1 MGIDLFLHVRGVEA
15 DRPHELPG
23 KEWSSMREDLR
34 EQECLN
40 LSQATDEELRAE
52 ARRRGYELHSL
63 QFSQA
68 AQNALRELEG
78 LRRRIDELL
87 KDLQKEDLLRVGQR

>member
-1 MGIDLFLHVRGVEA
+1 MKL
-15 DRPHELPG
+15 
-23 KEWSSMREDLR
+23 EDFT
-34 EQECLN
+34 N
-40 LSQATDEELRAE
+40 DELRAE
-52 ARRRGYELHSL
+52 ARRRGLELHST

-87 KDLQKEDLLRVGQR
+87 IQLKASPPAAIGKQQDGG

>member
-1 MGIDLFLHVRGVEA
+1 MKLE
-15 DRPHELPG
+15 EL
-23 KEWSSMREDLR
+23 
-34 EQECLN
+34 
-40 LSQATDEELRAE
+40 TDEQLRAE
-52 ARRRGYELHSL
+52 ARRRGFELHSL

-87 KDLQKEDLLRVGQR
+87 TQLKGSSGS

>member
-1 MGIDLFLHVRGVEA
+1 MDLH
-15 DRPHELPG
+15 HI
-23 KEWSSMREDLR
+23 
-34 EQECLN
+34 
-40 LSQATDEELRAE
+40 TDDELRAE
-52 ARRRGYELHSL
+52 ARRRGYELHSV

-87 KDLQKEDLLRVGQR
+87 LQLRDSSGSHGQQGERHPRRRVTQAQVNRW

>member
-1 MGIDLFLHVRGVEA
+1 MRA
-15 DRPHELPG
+15 RKDRPAR
-23 KEWSSMREDLR
+23 REDLR
-34 EQECLN
+34 EEGCLN

-78 LRRRIDELL
+78 LRRRIDELV
-87 KDLQKEDLLRVGQR
+87 KDLQRERLPRVGNAEPSTGGVP

>member
-1 MGIDLFLHVRGVEA
+1 MKLD
-15 DRPHELPG
+15 EL
-23 KEWSSMREDLR
+23 
-34 EQECLN
+34 
-40 LSQATDEELRAE
+40 TDDELRAE
-52 ARRRGYELHSL
+52 ARRRGFELHSV

-87 KDLQKEDLLRVGQR
+87 GGFKDSSRASQEHQR

>member
-1 MGIDLFLHVRGVEA
+1 MKLD
-15 DRPHELPG
+15 EL
-23 KEWSSMREDLR
+23 
-34 EQECLN
+34 
-40 LSQATDEELRAE
+40 TDDELRAE
-52 ARRRGYELHSL
+52 ARRRGFELHSV

-87 KDLQKEDLLRVGQR
+87 TQLKSGASGEREG

>member
-1 MGIDLFLHVRGVEA
+1 MKLE
-15 DRPHELPG
+15 EL
-23 KEWSSMREDLR
+23 
-34 EQECLN
+34 
-40 LSQATDEELRAE
+40 TDDELRAE
-52 ARRRGYELHSL
+52 ARRQGFELHSL

-87 KDLQKEDLLRVGQR
+87 TRMRDPAAFKEQQ

>member
-1 MGIDLFLHVRGVEA
+1 MH
-15 DRPHELPG
+15 
-23 KEWSSMREDLR
+23 EDLHA
-34 EQECLN
+34 EGCLN

-52 ARRRGYELHSL
+52 ARRRGYKLHSL

-78 LRRRIDELL
+78 LRRRIDELV
-87 KDLQKEDLLRVGQR
+87 KDLQREGRPRAGNPEPSTGAVL

>member
-1 MGIDLFLHVRGVEA
+1 VKLD
-15 DRPHELPG
+15 EL
-23 KEWSSMREDLR
+23 
-34 EQECLN
+34 
-40 LSQATDEELRAE
+40 TDDELRAE
-52 ARRRGYELHSL
+52 ARRRGFELHSV

-87 KDLQKEDLLRVGQR
+87 TQLKSGASGEREG

>member
-1 MGIDLFLHVRGVEA
+1 MEG
-15 DRPHELPG
+15 
-23 KEWSSMREDLR
+23 
-34 EQECLN
+34 LN
-40 LSQATDEELRAE
+40 LMTDDQLRAE

-78 LRRRIDELL
+78 LRRRIDELVAG
-87 KDLQKEDLLRVGQR
+87 LQEQNGPRSRQL